1 MLVSKL
7 FEDLKARER
16 RNKTDMGTTRR
27 GLNRTQELQQSM
39 YIRLDEGLTSLSGKV
54 GVLKLKSNLLI
65 KYYFLQI
72 ITDDFWRICHL
83 TQLSVQSDKVLK
95 MID

>member
-1 MLVSKL
+1 MYFFLVSTSNLKDEYPQVRFLRKRVLVSKL

-27 GLNRTQELQQSM
+27 GLNRTQELQQSI

-54 GVLKLKSNLLI
+54 SFVL
-65 KYYFLQI
+65 
-72 ITDDFWRICHL
+72 
-83 TQLSVQSDKVLK
+83 DK
-95 MID
+95 

>member
-54 GVLKLKSNLLI
+54 GVLKLKVTYSSN
-65 KYYFLQI
+65 I
-72 ITDDFWRICHL
+72 IFCRSS
-83 TQLSVQSDKVLK
+83 Q
-95 MID
+95 MIFEEFAI